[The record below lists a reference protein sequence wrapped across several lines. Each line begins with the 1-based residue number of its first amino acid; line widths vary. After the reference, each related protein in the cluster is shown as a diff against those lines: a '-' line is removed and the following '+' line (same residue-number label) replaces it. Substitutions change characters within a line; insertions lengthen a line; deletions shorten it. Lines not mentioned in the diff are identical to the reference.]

1 MKFFLWT
8 YGSYY
13 VLLILY
19 YVILSFRHLMILI
32 SSFLEQVIPRLVEI
46 QTFAIEFNDINYLIA
61 KGEVVT
67 EKPEPKALSYNRAM
81 AKSIP
86 LTEV

>member
-1 MKFFLWT
+1 
-8 YGSYY
+8 
-13 VLLILY
+13 
-19 YVILSFRHLMILI
+19 MILI
-32 SSFLEQVIPRLVEI
+32 SSFLEQMIPRLVEI

-67 EKPEPKALSYNRAM
+67 EKPEPKTLSYNRAM